1 MKLENKVASVARASL
16 SIDKAIALAFA
27 EEGALVTVGYRSH
40 PEEAGERGGP
50 DRGHCAKG
58 TSEHTDAL

>member
-1 MKLENKVASVARASL
+1 MKLENKVAIVKGASL